1 MNYRAFS
8 NFYLCYT
15 FFFLAVRFYL
25 IYWKEE
31 EGVSVHSEDEIKFV
45 EDDREGAPCTVMFG
59 KIAYLG
65 AVACRG

>member
-1 MNYRAFS
+1 MH
-8 NFYLCYT
+8 
-15 FFFLAVRFYL
+15 FYL

-45 EDDREGAPCTVMFG
+45 EDDREGAPCTHCTVMFG

>member
-1 MNYRAFS
+1 M
-8 NFYLCYT
+8 
-15 FFFLAVRFYL
+15 RFYL